1 MIDILSAAWG
11 ELYWNTADWLP
22 WLAIQMLVPAFLAVI
37 GRWRFGIRWPYVFLT
52 AYALSLALNVSRL
65 PASPISQAQ
74 VAEWNEGLPRE
85 YDGVTMRSVTFAHR
99 ILTFH
104 ASSQYPIDADVVKES
119 GLVGEQCG
127 TFGAFLAT
135 RQIKQILYVLSWPE
149 GNYSHAIEARDC
161 QS

>member
-1 MIDILSAAWG
+1 
-11 ELYWNTADWLP
+11 
-22 WLAIQMLVPAFLAVI
+22 
-37 GRWRFGIRWPYVFLT
+37 
-52 AYALSLALNVSRL
+52 
-65 PASPISQAQ
+65 
-74 VAEWNEGLPRE
+74 
-85 YDGVTMRSVTFAHR
+85 MRSVTFAHR